1 MRTFFTKKIIIWG
14 VIILVVASLIG
25 YQIFGPKNNTEGIL
39 TETTKTQ
46 DLKSTVLATG
56 QVTSNVD
63 LSLSFNTSGIV
74 RRVSV
79 KVGDKVK
86 AGQLLANI
94 DQKDELASLTSARAS
109 VASAQAN
116 YQKVIDGNSSEE
128 VAVAQVAYDNA
139 VRQQKLAVENALRTL
154 LNTGLIAEAKD
165 DEGGTT
171 PTISGTY
178 NGTLEGQYKIKVIY
192 TVNHGDGF
200 QLSGLENIKETF
212 FDDNLPENLGTMG
225 LFITFPGDQ
234 VTDDTWLVN
243 IPNKKAT
250 NYVANYNAYQTALRN
265 RDAVIAS
272 AQADLDLAKAKA
284 QPADVKAAQ
293 AQILSAQGQLQAA
306 QASFES
312 TEIRAPAD
320 GTITLVDVKV
330 GEVGTALTPV
340 ITVQDINNLYL
351 EANISE
357 ANIASVKKDQKV
369 EVTFDALGPDGMF
382 SATVLNVEP
391 ASTVISG
398 VVNYKVTAILDKVEE
413 IKPGMTANMSILTGE
428 KRGVLA
434 IPVRAVISEDGK
446 KKVRVVTDTKSK
458 KYEQVEVTTGFE
470 ADGGLIEIL
479 SGLSSNQEIVTFIK
493 Q

>member
-1 MRTFFTKKIIIWG
+1 MRTFFTKKRIVWG
-14 VIILVVASLIG
+14 VVILIIAGLIG
-25 YQIFGPKNNTEGIL
+25 SQIYRAKNSTDGIL
-39 TETTKTQ
+39 TETVKIQ

-56 QVTSNVD
+56 KVTSNVD

-74 RRVSV
+74 RRVNV

-86 AGQLLANI
+86 AGQLLATIN
-94 DQKDELASLTSARAS
+94 QKDELASLTSARAS

-116 YQKVIDGNSSEE
+116 YQKVIDGNSSEK

-154 LNTGLIAEAKD
+154 LNTGLIAEAKGE
-165 DEGGTT
+165 EGGTV

-178 NGTLEGQYKIKVIY
+178 NGTLEGQYKLRVIY
-192 TVNHGDGF
+192 SVNHGDGF
-200 QLSGLENIKETF
+200 YLSGLEAIKETY
-212 FDDNLPENLGTMG
+212 FDDNLPEPLGTLG
-225 LFITFPGDQ
+225 LFVTFPGDQ
-234 VTDDTWLVN
+234 VTDDEWIVN

-250 NYVANYNAYQTALRN
+250 NYVANYNAYQAALRN

-293 AQILSAQGQLQAA
+293 AQMLSAQGQLQAA
-306 QASFES
+306 QAAFES
-312 TEIRAPAD
+312 TEIRAPAG
-320 GTITLVDVKV
+320 GTVTSVDVKI
-330 GEVGTALTPV
+330 GEVANALTPV
-340 ITVQDINNLYL
+340 ITIQDVNNLYL

-369 EVTFDALGPDGMF
+369 EVTFDAISSEGKF

-398 VVNYKVTAILDKVEE
+398 VVNYKVTAILSQVEE

-428 KRGVLA
+428 KLGVLA
-434 IPVRAVISEDGK
+434 IPIRAVISEDGK
-446 KKVRVVTDTKSK
+446 KLVKVVTDTKSK

-470 ADGGLIEIL
+470 ADGGLVEIL
-479 SGLSSNQEIVTFIK
+479 SGLSADQEIITFIK
-493 Q
+493 E